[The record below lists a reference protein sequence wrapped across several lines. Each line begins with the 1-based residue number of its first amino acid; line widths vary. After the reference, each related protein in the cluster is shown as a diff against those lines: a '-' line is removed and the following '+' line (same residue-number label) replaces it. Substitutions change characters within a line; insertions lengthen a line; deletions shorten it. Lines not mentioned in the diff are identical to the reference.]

1 MKNYHEVVDDFV
13 KRNHIRTLFDKK
25 SESVVY
31 YFLDVRIAL
40 NMNLDKFID
49 DINIKKFIVNG
60 IEEEYI
66 TKGSLTLLLLNSKTK
81 YAQEMMNIIE
91 KFTNPNNRWG

>member
-13 KRNHIRTLFDKK
+13 KINRIRTLFDEKTG
-25 SESVVY
+25 SMLY